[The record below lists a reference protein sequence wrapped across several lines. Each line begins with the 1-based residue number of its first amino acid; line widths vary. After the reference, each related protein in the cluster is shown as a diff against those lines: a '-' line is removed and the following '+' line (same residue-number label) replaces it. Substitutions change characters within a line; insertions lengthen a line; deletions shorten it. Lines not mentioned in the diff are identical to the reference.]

1 MKKLLLAITFIALAV
16 FANAQ
21 SKAFNWGA
29 KVGIGTANLTGEA
42 PSPSS
47 DSIKLGIK
55 NARYGYYFGLFAQ
68 VKIGN
73 FFLQPEA
80 LFNSNRVDYTFKNLK
95 DLKADS
101 VRTEKYNYL
110 DLPLLLGFKLGP
122 IRAKL
127 GPVAHIHINSK
138 SELSDVKGYEE
149 KWKTALW
156 GYQAGIGLN
165 FTERLHLDIRYE
177 GSFDKWGSHINIG
190 SKNYAF
196 QQGKPSR
203 WLVNVGYAF

>member
-21 SKAFNWGA
+21 SKPFNWGA

-42 PSPSS
+42 APSSS

-68 VKIGN
+68 VKIGR

-95 DLKADS
+95 DAKADS
-101 VRTEKYNYL
+101 IKTEKYNYL
-110 DLPLLLGFKLGP
+110 DIPLLLGFKLGP